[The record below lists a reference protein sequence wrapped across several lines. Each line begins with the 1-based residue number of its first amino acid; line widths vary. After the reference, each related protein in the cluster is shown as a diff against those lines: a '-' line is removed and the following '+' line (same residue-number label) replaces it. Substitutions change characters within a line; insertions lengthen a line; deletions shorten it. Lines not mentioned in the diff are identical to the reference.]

1 METLGK
7 ENDMDIF
14 EAIHTRHMAPR
25 VKLDPLARETIE
37 KLLSAGVQAPN
48 HYKVRPW
55 RFVVL
60 TGQARNKLGEV
71 MAEVFHQKFPAV
83 KPEALEKERAKP
95 LRSPV
100 LIAVA
105 VDKPSEPKVR
115 EIENIC
121 AAAAACE
128 NILLA
133 AHGMGLGAF
142 WRTGDAAREPAVK
155 KFLGFEQDQDLI
167 AFLYIG
173 YPEPAPEPVVETL
186 RPGFEDRTVWMD

>member
-1 METLGK
+1 
-7 ENDMDIF
+7 MD
-14 EAIHTRHMAPR
+14 AIEMIHGRYSVGAFSARTVEQA
-25 VKLDPLARETIE
+25 KIEQLLA
-37 KLLSAGVQAPN
+37 AGAQAPN

-60 TGQARNKLGEV
+60 CGEARLRLGDV
-71 MAEVFHQKFPAV
+71 MAEVFHRKFPNV
-83 KPEALEKERAKP
+83 PTEALQKERAKA

-100 LIAVA
+100 IIAVG
-105 VDKPSEPKVR
+105 VDEPSEPKVL

-133 AHGMGLGAF
+133 AEALGLGGH
-142 WRTGDAAREPAVK
+142 WRTGDAARDPDVK
-155 KFLGFEQDQDLI
+155 RFLGFSEKQPLI

-173 YPEPAPEPVVETL
+173 YPEVEVAAPV
-186 RPGFEDRTVWMD
+186 RPGYEDRTRWME